1 METKRAALYIRV
13 STQEQA
19 QEGYSIGAQTERLEA
34 YCKSRDWTVANIYT
48 DPGFSG
54 AKTERP
60 ALQRMIKDIE
70 AGAIDIVVV
79 YKLDRLSRSQK
90 DTLYLIE
97 DVFLKNNTSFVSLN
111 ENFDTST
118 AFGRAMIGILSV
130 FAQLER
136 EQIKER
142 TTMGRIERAKDG
154 YFHGGGFDPIG
165 YDYIDGHLIVNEYE
179 AMQVRKVYEMFLA
192 GKPITY
198 IGNYM
203 QKRYTTKYGN
213 WGAHSAVRSVLSLP
227 LYIGKISYNG
237 SLYEGRHESIIDE
250 DTFYQ
255 AQEMLAKRASVASY
269 KKNPF
274 QSSNL
279 LTGMLRCDCCGARL
293 FAKGNYS
300 GHGPKT
306 YRPYYTCYSRSKAD
320 KKLIKDPNCKCMS
333 VAVCDLDYIIV
344 SEIRKLQLDTDYI
357 YRIINSSDDSPN
369 ESVIGTLQN
378 KLKDIDN
385 QEKRLIDLYQLGTV
399 SMTSITERIN
409 ALAQE
414 KLTIQ
419 NEIDALKPKKK
430 MPISK
435 ALNILH
441 SEDDLFNSGSLEQQK
456 AFIQSLIDH
465 ISLDESQVYIHW
477 KFA

>member
-1 METKRAALYIRV
+1 MIR
-13 STQEQA
+13 
-19 QEGYSIGAQTERLEA
+19 
-34 YCKSRDWTVANIYT
+34 
-48 DPGFSG
+48 
-54 AKTERP
+54 
-60 ALQRMIKDIE
+60 
-70 AGAIDIVVV
+70 
-79 YKLDRLSRSQK
+79 
-90 DTLYLIE
+90 
-97 DVFLKNNTSFVSLN
+97 
-111 ENFDTST
+111 
-118 AFGRAMIGILSV
+118 
-130 FAQLER
+130 
-136 EQIKER
+136 
-142 TTMGRIERAKDG
+142 
-154 YFHGGGFDPIG
+154 
-165 YDYIDGHLIVNEYE
+165 
-179 AMQVRKVYEMFLA
+179 
-192 GKPITY
+192 
-198 IGNYM
+198 
-203 QKRYTTKYGN
+203 
-213 WGAHSAVRSVLSLP
+213 
-227 LYIGKISYNG
+227 
-237 SLYEGRHESIIDE
+237 
-250 DTFYQ
+250 
-255 AQEMLAKRASVASY
+255 
-269 KKNPF
+269 
-274 QSSNL
+274 
-279 LTGMLRCDCCGARL
+279 
-293 FAKGNYS
+293 
-300 GHGPKT
+300 
-306 YRPYYTCYSRSKAD
+306 
-320 KKLIKDPNCKCMS
+320 DPNCKCMS